1 MEMSKKKKSAKNAL
15 IKSVMKD
22 LKESTNPSLGKVT
35 ASAFGSAFL
44 NPTGVHSSKSTDEM
58 TSMALPEGLDPD
70 LLPSQ
75 LIKELPT
82 EDSVVAQKKQ
92 GTASV
97 QTYELKADPDFEKTS
112 VLDGSGDEKKADGKK
127 AEERISEEVKL
138 APASPREP
146 TYAAR
151 TQVYTAPKPAAAAK
165 KEAVVPE
172 AKVSVGAAKQQFRVS
187 GTDPSLAQAETLKM
201 AQEKIVELEKE
212 IETLRRENELLHS
225 ANDISKQK
233 VEDLFVKLQQLD
245 RLNVELKERNE
256 AELKIYRDASAQRDT
271 ESQRLKSKIEELE
284 SRLANDL
291 KRVRIRERELENRLE
306 IAKVERV
313 ALLRAKD
320 EQILDLKR
328 KMDQLLSDFDQQK
341 GKSVELQAK
350 LESNNDQFA
359 RTVRALR
366 LALSNLESTEES
378 SITLAPIKK
387 AE

>member
-1 MEMSKKKKSAKNAL
+1 MSKKKKSAKNAL

-22 LKESTNPSLGKVT
+22 LKEITNPSIGKGT
-35 ASAFGSAFL
+35 SSAFGSAFL
-44 NPTGVHSSKSTDEM
+44 NATGVHSSKPTHEM
-58 TSMALPEGLDPD
+58 TSMALPEGLDPE
-70 LLPSQ
+70 LLPSK
-75 LIKELPT
+75 LIKDLPKEESADT
-82 EDSVVAQKKQ
+82 TKKQ
-92 GTASV
+92 DTFSG
-97 QTYELKADPDFEKTS
+97 QTYELRSDPDFEKTA
-112 VLDGSGDEKKADGKK
+112 VLEGQVQANK
-127 AEERISEEVKL
+127 
-138 APASPREP
+138 APAPEEP

-151 TQVYTAPKPAAAAK
+151 TQVYSAPKVASSAK
-165 KEAVVPE
+165 KEP
-172 AKVSVGAAKQQFRVS
+172 KPQFRLT
-187 GTDPSLAQAETLKM
+187 GTEPSLAQAETLKL

-225 ANDISKQK
+225 ADDISKQK
-233 VEDLFVKLQQLD
+233 CEDLFVKLQQLD

-291 KRVRIRERELENRLE
+291 RRVRIRERELENRLE

-328 KMDQLLSDFDQQK
+328 KMDQLLSDFEQQK
-341 GKSVELQAK
+341 VKSADLQAK
-350 LESNNDQFA
+350 LDSNNDQFA

>member
-1 MEMSKKKKSAKNAL
+1 MSKKKKSAKNAL

-22 LKESTNPSLGKVT
+22 LKEITNPSIGKGT
-35 ASAFGSAFL
+35 SSAFGSAFL
-44 NPTGVHSSKSTDEM
+44 NATGVHSSKPTHEM
-58 TSMALPEGLDPD
+58 TSMALPEGLDPE
-70 LLPSQ
+70 LLPSK
-75 LIKELPT
+75 LIKDLPKEESADT
-82 EDSVVAQKKQ
+82 TKKQ
-92 GTASV
+92 DTFSG
-97 QTYELKADPDFEKTS
+97 QTYELRSDPDFEKTA
-112 VLDGSGDEKKADGKK
+112 VLEGQVQANK
-127 AEERISEEVKL
+127 
-138 APASPREP
+138 APAPEEP

-151 TQVYTAPKPAAAAK
+151 TQVYSAPKVASSAK
-165 KEAVVPE
+165 KEPAVPE
-172 AKVSVGAAKQQFRVS
+172 AKVSVGAAKPQFRLT
-187 GTDPSLAQAETLKM
+187 GTEPSLAQAETLKL

-233 VEDLFVKLQQLD
+233 CEDLFVKLQQLD

-291 KRVRIRERELENRLE
+291 RRVRIRERELENRLE

-328 KMDQLLSDFDQQK
+328 KMDQLLSDFEQQK
-341 GKSVELQAK
+341 VKSADLQAK
-350 LESNNDQFA
+350 LDSNNDQFA